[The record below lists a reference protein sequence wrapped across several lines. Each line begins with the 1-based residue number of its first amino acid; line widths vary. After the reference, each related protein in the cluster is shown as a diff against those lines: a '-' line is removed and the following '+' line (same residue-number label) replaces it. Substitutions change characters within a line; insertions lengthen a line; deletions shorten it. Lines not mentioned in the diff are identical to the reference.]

1 MICPTSLQLDH
12 QYIYITVEKVTK
24 AVAKVKSQKAAG
36 PSGIVAEMLK
46 STGIT
51 GAYLV
56 TNLANSIIK
65 LGKIPSD
72 WESNYIIN
80 LYKRKG
86 DALERGNY
94 HELKLLNHVIQCHLL
109 NHVILIQ

>member
-1 MICPTSLQLDH
+1 M
-12 QYIYITVEKVTK
+12 
-24 AVAKVKSQKAAG
+24 
-36 PSGIVAEMLK
+36 
-46 STGIT
+46 
-51 GAYLV
+51 V

-86 DALERGNY
+86 DALEEGNY
-94 HELKLLNHVIQCHLL
+94 HELKLLNHVMK
-109 NHVILIQ
+109 VIERIIEKIIWDKIAIDEMQFGLMPGKGTTDRRYFHS